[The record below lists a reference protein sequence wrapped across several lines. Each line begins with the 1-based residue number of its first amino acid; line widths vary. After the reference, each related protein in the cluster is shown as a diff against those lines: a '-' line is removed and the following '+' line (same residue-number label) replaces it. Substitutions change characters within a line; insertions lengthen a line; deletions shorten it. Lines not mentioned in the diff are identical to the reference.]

1 MRKMTRQ
8 LKTLIP
14 DWLRR
19 PAARADQPLAPQL
32 LTPQQRWSLATGAQL
47 TNLNGGSHGSLN
59 PEPGADRA
67 EWLSGLARWWGV
79 ETREEL
85 QDRLEVL
92 EVTGH
97 RAALR
102 GVLGHEPL
110 AWDLVR
116 AINLARWGHG
126 AGLLSEEE
134 AWGFVL
140 RAAGGLRRRYR
151 SWAELGGDYVLA
163 HDLWAGEADP
173 ALDEVTRQLLDP
185 ANGDSPWQRLRWE
198 AFDG

>member
-19 PAARADQPLAPQL
+19 PAARADQPLTPQL

-92 EVTGH
+92 ETTGH

-116 AINLARWGHG
+116 AINLARWGYG
-126 AGLLSEEE
+126 AGLLGEEE
-134 AWGFVL
+134 TWGFVL